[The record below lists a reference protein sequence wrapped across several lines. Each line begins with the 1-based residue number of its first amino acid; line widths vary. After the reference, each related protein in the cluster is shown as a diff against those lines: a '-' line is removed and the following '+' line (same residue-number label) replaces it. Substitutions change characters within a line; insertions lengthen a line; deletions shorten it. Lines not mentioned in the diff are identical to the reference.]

1 MNLNKV
7 VPTTANG
14 LTLYRFHDVIVYTT
28 QTKKTFVDKQFTST
42 AKRHQ
47 VPNLEQQS
55 HPLHNLSLTRF
66 LSPSFPV
73 ATGNSNNFSQENSA
87 NESVAAHQQ
96 VPKFR
101 V

>member
-1 MNLNKV
+1 MNLNEV
-7 VPTTANG
+7 VPTSPNG
-14 LTLYRFHDVIVYTT
+14 LTLFCFHDVIVYTT
-28 QTKKTFVDKQFTST
+28 QTKKPFVDKQFTST
-42 AKRHQ
+42 TKRHKA
-47 VPNLEQQS
+47 PNLEQQS
-55 HPLHNLSLTRF
+55 HPLHNLPLSRF
-66 LSPSFPV
+66 LFPSFPV